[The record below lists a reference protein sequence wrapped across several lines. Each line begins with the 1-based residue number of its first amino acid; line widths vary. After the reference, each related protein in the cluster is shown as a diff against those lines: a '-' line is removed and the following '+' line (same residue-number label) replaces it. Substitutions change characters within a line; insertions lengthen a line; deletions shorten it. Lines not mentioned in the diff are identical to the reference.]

1 MEDYRTVGK
10 HNMYWIQWGFGDIL
24 VANKETQ
31 RLTLATFRNKQGGG
45 GQGRK
50 EQTRGRAA
58 MKNGSLCK
66 IG

>member
-1 MEDYRTVGK
+1 MEDCRTVGT
-10 HNMYWIQWGFGDIL
+10 HNMYWIQWEFGNSL

-45 GQGRK
+45 GQGGE

-58 MKNGSLCK
+58 MRNGSLCK